1 MKHAMI
7 ISIIRPLAVVGLLL
21 LMFSCRDS
29 RETAQNYTL
38 AVPLKVAQAEGIS
51 VPVYDFASISPRF
64 DQQGDTLFIFNFWAT
79 WCKPC
84 VKELPYF
91 ERAAMHFSG
100 EPVKITLISLD
111 FSENIEEVL
120 IPFMLT
126 NGLKLEVV
134 NLDDP
139 DANAWIPKV
148 SPAWGG
154 AIPATLFMRKGEKTF
169 FAHAFT
175 YEELIDEIEKQL
187 KR

>member
-1 MKHAMI
+1 MI
-7 ISIIRPLAVVGLLL
+7 ISFIRPLAVVGLLL
-21 LMFSCRDS
+21 LLFSCRDG
-29 RETAQNYTL
+29 REPAQKNARAL
-38 AVPLKVAQAEGIS
+38 PLKVAEADGIS
-51 VPVYDFASISPRF
+51 VPVYDFASISPLF
-64 DQQGDTLFIFNFWAT
+64 DEQGDTLFIFNFWAT

-91 ERAAMHFSG
+91 ERAAKHFYG
-100 EPVKITLISLD
+100 EPVKITLVSLD

-120 IPFMLT
+120 IPFMLA

-148 SPAWGG
+148 SSEWDG

>member
-1 MKHAMI
+1 MKHAMK
-7 ISIIRPLAVVGLLL
+7 ISFIRPLAVIGML
-21 LMFSCRDS
+21 LMLAACRDGG
-29 RETAQNYTL
+29 EAAQKNAR
-38 AVPLKVAQAEGIS
+38 AVPLKVAEAKGIS
-51 VPVYDFASISPRF
+51 VPVYDFASISPLF
-64 DQQGDTLFIFNFWAT
+64 DEQGDTLFIFNFWAT

-91 ERAAMHFSG
+91 ERAAKHFYG
-100 EPVKITLISLD
+100 EPLKITLVSLD
-111 FSENIEEVL
+111 FSENIEVVL
-120 IPFMLT
+120 IPFMLA

-148 SPAWGG
+148 SSEWDG